1 MATLTFKFPLIT
13 LITLALRTWKTT
25 TQNVAQPV
33 LDPLQPANMSSILLL
48 LDDGEMQQLGA
59 NTGGRIVLA
68 GNQGDPGAQFSD
80 AVITSADGGQL
91 TLGSHFLTTTDG
103 AGGEQVRVPDRINF

>member
-1 MATLTFKFPLIT
+1 
-13 LITLALRTWKTT
+13 
-25 TQNVAQPV
+25 
-33 LDPLQPANMSSILLL
+33 MSSILLL

-103 AGGEQVRVPDRINF
+103 AGGEQVRAIDTDSLSDFFHSDTNWIPIISNYFRSSSWRT

>member
-1 MATLTFKFPLIT
+1 
-13 LITLALRTWKTT
+13 
-25 TQNVAQPV
+25 
-33 LDPLQPANMSSILLL
+33 
-48 LDDGEMQQLGA
+48 MQQLGA

-68 GNQGDPGAQFSD
+68 GNQSDPGAQFSD

-103 AGGEQVRVPDRINF
+103 AGGEQVRVGDRIVLFRVGAKFYECNLGH

>member
-1 MATLTFKFPLIT
+1 
-13 LITLALRTWKTT
+13 
-25 TQNVAQPV
+25 
-33 LDPLQPANMSSILLL
+33 MSSILLL

-103 AGGEQVRVPDRINF
+103 AGGEQVRVRDGQKSFHSQINWIPIISNYFRSSSWRT

>member
-1 MATLTFKFPLIT
+1 
-13 LITLALRTWKTT
+13 
-25 TQNVAQPV
+25 
-33 LDPLQPANMSSILLL
+33 MSSILLL

-68 GNQGDPGAQFSD
+68 GNQSDPGAQFSD

-103 AGGEQVRVPDRINF
+103 AGGEQVRVGDRIVLFRVGAKFYECNLGH